1 MRSKVY
7 LVVLALVAAGLVG
20 WRACGG
26 APETAVG
33 VTADLAGIW
42 KTTSP
47 GHIDRHFEIRAQEIV
62 FGQGDEG
69 EVTYPLVG
77 VVRTPGPEGQTKYV
91 LRYRI
96 DAGTGAEGSLE
107 LLVGP
112 SDLRIASQPGIR
124 WTLQR

>member
-7 LVVLALVAAGLVG
+7 LVVLALIAAGLVG
-20 WRACGG
+20 WRACGV

-33 VTADLAGIW
+33 VTPELAGIW

-47 GHIDRHFEIRAQEIV
+47 SHIDRHFEIRAQQIV
-62 FGQGDEG
+62 FSQGDEG

-77 VVRTPGPEGQTKYV
+77 IVRSPGPEGHTKYV

-96 DAGTGAEGSLE
+96 DADTDAEGRLE

>member
-42 KTTSP
+42 RTTSP

-69 EVTYPLVG
+69 AVTYPLVG
-77 VVRTPGPEGQTKYV
+77 VVRIHRDVAATGHEDSHDGDV
-91 LRYRI
+91 EI
-96 DAGTGAEGSLE
+96 DGA
-107 LLVGP
+107 
-112 SDLRIASQPGIR
+112 
-124 WTLQR
+124 

>member
-20 WRACGG
+20 WRACDS
-26 APETAVG
+26 AQETEVG

-47 GHIDRHFEIRAQEIV
+47 GHIDRHLEIREQEIV
-62 FGQGDEG
+62 FGQGEAG
-69 EVTYPLVG
+69 EATYPLVG
-77 VVRTPGPEGQTKYV
+77 VVRTPGPEGRTRYV
-91 LRYRI
+91 LRYQV
-96 DAGTGAEGSLE
+96 DKSTLAEGRLE

-112 SDLRIASQPGIR
+112 ADLRIASQPGIR